1 MGKVSSF
8 STRFHLADEDPV
20 ALVQTLH
27 KAPQEETASEL
38 AWAALSLLSQIVFE
52 GEGADKETSPMLFPS
67 ETQRAL
73 LDPEDVEFCH
83 SLVDSGS
90 VEARELAVTRCWYF
104 KEFAYWKG
112 SAESLE
118 GLASRVF
125 RSLPIERCEEIKAGA
140 EALAVDVWRQR
151 IADLRQ
157 LSPHPEFA
165 SSTFLRLVR
174 VLFQAAQA
182 KESPSPWRRPG
193 ELIDPD
199 VFVEQANLVGEALS
213 TNAWHYARQAVSE
226 QQSNL
231 NTRDALISLLLIE
244 SRIEEDPVGSYQLM
258 ADIGHGLSPITVAR
272 FGKRAQEWMLP
283 EDETSGTEHERLEFD
298 LQDPSDVAACVLV
311 SFLSLMFVGLID
323 VHEGAYV
330 LSEPPHEPLEYCHV
344 HAFAAATYLVA
355 ARWDGSGDGW
365 PAEVVDAA
373 WEALC
378 CGIEEDSDMGAALTQ
393 IENDCTTV
401 FINSAYSNPFWSDS
415 IDAEDPQIIR
425 NEMARRRRL
434 VAINAKTVNEYMNLS
449 PWWALCGLMAVSA
462 VVSGVIGIATPGG
475 EVTAP
480 LLVGIWL
487 VPATVI
493 FLFILLVLAN
503 PKGDA
508 QRVVAAGV
516 VFPYEELTN
525 RSYARFQ
532 AWLFALEADDP
543 HLHASVVHWLHEE
556 ELRAER
562 ARQHQEDMKAKAELA
577 DAIAESH
584 KRSATLQ
591 LQRSMEQSSKEA
603 AARRSGKSV
612 REGVESGL
620 SGSDLSYQRQQQQTG
635 QSQPTCIWSGCN
647 QPGIAHTASG
657 WFCGLHAHGLL

>member
-1 MGKVSSF
+1 
-8 STRFHLADEDPV
+8 
-20 ALVQTLH
+20 
-27 KAPQEETASEL
+27 
-38 AWAALSLLSQIVFE
+38 
-52 GEGADKETSPMLFPS
+52 
-67 ETQRAL
+67 
-73 LDPEDVEFCH
+73 
-83 SLVDSGS
+83 
-90 VEARELAVTRCWYF
+90 
-104 KEFAYWKG
+104 
-112 SAESLE
+112 
-118 GLASRVF
+118 
-125 RSLPIERCEEIKAGA
+125 
-140 EALAVDVWRQR
+140 
-151 IADLRQ
+151 
-157 LSPHPEFA
+157 
-165 SSTFLRLVR
+165 
-174 VLFQAAQA
+174 
-182 KESPSPWRRPG
+182 
-193 ELIDPD
+193 

-231 NTRDALISLLLIE
+231 NTRDALISLLLFE

-525 RSYARFQ
+525 RSYARFP
-532 AWLFALEADDP
+532 LEADDP